1 MIEIKKILTH
11 YSDDWIY
18 NSLGIENFNP
28 NSASRLRHWFL
39 HARNNHTKL
48 DGDIFEIGVYT
59 GSGTIAMA
67 LLLKTLNSNK
77 KVYAFDSF
85 SGFPAYHQ
93 NDDFRT
99 FAERPDLFDAELQA
113 QARLCK
119 EISEWRTG
127 VTATASNISTSG
139 DFSDGSRE
147 TFESRLNAFGLDN
160 VEIIEGNFKDTI
172 PEFMNTFTGSVFS
185 ANIDCDLY
193 DGYRVSLGAFY
204 PIAVKGA
211 MIYLDEYYSV
221 KFPGPRVAVSEFIEE
236 MKATVTLLSDY
247 ENDFQRWAI
256 LKQDQDD

>member
-1 MIEIKKILTH
+1 M
-11 YSDDWIY
+11 
-18 NSLGIENFNP
+18 GVENFNP
-28 NSASRLRHWFL
+28 NGASRLRHWFS

-48 DGDIFEIGVYT
+48 DGDIFELGVYK
-59 GSGTIAMA
+59 GGGTIAMA

-119 EISEWRTG
+119 EIAEWQTG
-127 VTATASNISTSG
+127 VTTTASNISTSA
-139 DFSDGSRE
+139 DFSDCSRE
-147 TFESRLNAFGLDN
+147 SFESGLNAFGLDN
-160 VEIIEGNFKDTI
+160 VKIIEGDFKETI

-185 ANIDCDLY
+185 TNIDCDLY
-193 DGYRVSLGAFY
+193 DRYRISLGGNY
-204 PIAVKGA
+204 PIAVNGA
-211 MIYLDEYYSV
+211 MIYLDEYYSI
-221 KFPGPRVAVSEFIEE
+221 KFPGPRVAVSEFIKETKE
-236 MKATVTLLSDY
+236 SVTLLSDY

-256 LKQDQDD
+256 LKQD

>member
-1 MIEIKKILTH
+1 MNFQKILTQ
-11 YSDDWIY
+11 YSDDWVY
-18 NSLGIENFNP
+18 NSLGIENLNP
-28 NSASRLRHWFL
+28 NGACRLKHWFS

-48 DGDIFEIGVYT
+48 HGDIFEIGVYK
-59 GSGTIAMA
+59 GGGTIAMA
-67 LLLKTLNSNK
+67 LQLKMLNSNK

-99 FAERPDLFDAELQA
+99 FAERPDLFDAELQG

-119 EISEWRTG
+119 EIAEWRLG
-127 VTATASNISTSG
+127 VTATAANISTSG

-147 TFESRLNAFGLDN
+147 LFESRLNAFGLDN
-160 VEIIEGNFKDTI
+160 VEIIEGDFKETI

-193 DGYRVSLGAFY
+193 DGYRISLGAIY

-211 MIYLDEYYSV
+211 MIYLDEYYSL
-221 KFPGPRVAVSEFIEE
+221 KFPGPRVAVSEFLEE
-236 MKATVTLLSDY
+236 MKESVTLLSDD